1 MRKLAVVAFGGNAL
15 LRSGQKGTYKEQLE
29 NVENTCESLC
39 ALLKRNYNV
48 VIGHG
53 NGPQVGNVMLQH
65 EAGKAVGV
73 EAMPMDFC
81 VAETQ
86 GSIAYMI
93 EMGLRNVMAR
103 NDIQR
108 DVVTLVTQV
117 AVNKLD
123 PMFQN
128 PTKPVGP
135 YYTKEQLFE
144 NFELRN
150 SNFEPDAPLPENFE
164 LRNSNFEP
172 DAPLP
177 SKFKIQNS
185 TFAED
190 PKGNG
195 WRKVVASPKPVRI
208 NNIKIVK
215 QLATAGNIVVT
226 VGGGGIPVVEES
238 DYVRGVEAVIDKDL
252 ASALCAVEIGADEFY
267 ILTDVP
273 KVYINFRK
281 ENEQALDTITVA
293 QAKKLL
299 EEGQFAE
306 GSMAPKV
313 RAAIMFVEH
322 GGPGV
327 RADRQ
332 CIITEAGQLDNPSCG
347 TRIVR

>member
-15 LRSGQKGTYKEQLE
+15 LRSGQKGTYQEQLH
-29 NVENTCESLC
+29 NVEETCESLC
-39 ALLKRNYNV
+39 NLLKRNYNV

-65 EAGKAVGV
+65 EAGKQMNNVQ
-73 EAMPMDFC
+73 AMPMDFC

-103 NDIQR
+103 HDIQR

-117 AVNKLD
+117 AVNAND

-135 YYTKEQLFE
+135 YYTKEQADQLHAE
-144 NFELRN
+144 TG
-150 SNFEPDAPLPENFE
+150 AIY
-164 LRNSNFEP
+164 
-172 DAPLP
+172 
-177 SKFKIQNS
+177 K
-185 TFAED
+185 ED

-215 QLATAGNIVVT
+215 QLATEGQIVVT
-226 VGGGGIPVVEES
+226 VGGGGIPVVEEN
-238 DYVRGVEAVIDKDL
+238 DHVKGVEAVIDKDL
-252 ASALCAVEIGADEFY
+252 ASALCAVQIGADEFY

-281 ENEQALDTITVA
+281 ENEKALDTITVA
-293 QAKKLL
+293 EAKQYLA
-299 EEGQFAE
+299 EGQFAE

-313 RAAIMFVEH
+313 RAAIMFVEN
-322 GGPGV
+322 GGKE
-327 RADRQ
+327 
-332 CIITEAGQLDNPSCG
+332 CIITEAGQLDNPNCG
-347 TRIVR
+347 TRIVK

>member
-15 LRSGQKGTYKEQLE
+15 LRSGQKGTYQEQIE
-29 NVENTCESLC
+29 NVEQTCESLYN
-39 ALLKRNYNV
+39 LLKRNYNI

-65 EAGKAVGV
+65 EEGKRAGI

-86 GSIAYMI
+86 GSIAYLI

-103 NDIQR
+103 HDIQR

-117 AVNKLD
+117 AVNQFD

-135 YYTKEQLFE
+135 YYTKEQAE
-144 NFELRN
+144 EL
-150 SNFEPDAPLPENFE
+150 AKTTG
-164 LRNSNFEP
+164 
-172 DAPLP
+172 AVY
-177 SKFKIQNS
+177 K
-185 TFAED
+185 ED
-190 PKGNG
+190 PKGRG
-195 WRKVVASPKPVRI
+195 WRKVVASPKPIAIQNVEL
-208 NNIKIVK
+208 VK
-215 QLATAGNIVVT
+215 QLAEQGNVVIT
-226 VGGGGIPVVEES
+226 VGGGGIPVIEKPDGS
-238 DYVRGVEAVIDKDL
+238 LGGVEAVIDKDL
-252 ASALCAVEIGADEFY
+252 ASAMTAIDIHADEFY

-293 QAKKLL
+293 EAKKHLAD
-299 EEGQFAE
+299 GQFTE

-313 RAAIMFVEH
+313 RAAILFVEATGH
-322 GGPGV
+322 E
-327 RADRQ
+327 A
-332 CIITEAGQLDNPSCG
+332 IITEATRLGDPTCG
-347 TRIVR
+347 TRIIA